1 MPAASGAPHDLADT
15 VFRVGRAY
23 GMTSDRSIYQAV
35 AVKGGRIIAV
45 GRSRDELDSFIGP
58 GTAVIDDPELV
69 LYPAFNDTHNHQ
81 LLAARDLDYVSLE
94 QARSVD
100 DLVQALREAA
110 ARTPA
115 GQWVISSRCWH
126 ETHLREGRLP
136 TARELDAASAG
147 HPIFVQRGGH
157 VGVANSV
164 ALRMAGITATSAD
177 PPSGTVVRLGDRTP
191 VGVLIEGGALEPVR
205 RLLPAVTQAQQAD
218 LLARQ
223 CRLYNRRGIGVVRD
237 PGLMPGEV
245 AVYQAVADR
254 GELTTRSRLMFW
266 VMPQAT
272 VADTL
277 AYVDSLP
284 EPGSVS
290 VSGDGGGLGIWGLK
304 LGMDGGVEGG
314 FLCEPYANNPA
325 FRGHAFWEPDDFEQ
339 VVEHAVGRGWRV
351 GCHAVGD
358 CAVRRVLDAYEQ
370 VALRHPGLPP
380 GTLVIEHA
388 FLADAQA
395 RARAVR
401 LGIGI
406 TVQHPLLCSLGGNLV
421 RYWGPDR
428 AGQVMPVRAW
438 VDEGAL
444 IAAGSDCNVS
454 FFDPLLSIW
463 GLVSRGTRTVGVQ
476 GPEYRVDT
484 YTAIRLYTAA
494 GGQLLG
500 EDRSV
505 GTLAPDAFADV
516 VGFRADLLDCPVD
529 DLPWQ
534 QPALTLVGGRP
545 VYDPDGLFG
554 SAGFA

>member
-1 MPAASGAPHDLADT
+1 MPGAPHDLAD
-15 VFRVGRAY
+15 VVLRVGRAY
-23 GMTSDRSIYQAV
+23 GMTADRGVYQAV
-35 AVKGGRIIAV
+35 AVKDGRIAAV
-45 GRSRDELDSFIGP
+45 GRSRDELDSFVGP
-58 GTAVIDDPELV
+58 GTAVVDDPELV

-94 QARSVD
+94 QARSID
-100 DLVQALREAA
+100 ELVAALRGAA
-110 ARTPA
+110 DRTPS
-115 GQWVISSRCWH
+115 GEWVISSRCWH

-136 TARELDAASAG
+136 TAQELDAASAR
-147 HPIFVQRGGH
+147 HPVFVQRGGH
-157 VGVANSV
+157 VGVANSA

-177 PPSGTVVRLGDRTP
+177 PASGTVVRLGDRTP
-191 VGVLIEGGALEPVR
+191 VGVLIEGGALNPVR
-205 RLLPAVTQAQQAD
+205 RLLPPVSETQQAD

-254 GELTTRSRLMFW
+254 GELTTRTRLMFW

-284 EPGSVS
+284 DPGSVS
-290 VSGDGGGLGIWGLK
+290 VGSVRGDGGGLGIWGLK

-370 VALRHPGLPP
+370 VALRHPDLPP

-388 FLADAQA
+388 FLADAAA
-395 RARAVR
+395 RGRAVR
-401 LGIGI
+401 LGVGI
-406 TVQHPLLCSLGGNLV
+406 TVQHPLLYSLAGNLV

-428 AGQVMPVRAW
+428 TSQVMPVRAW

-463 GLVSRGTRTVGVQ
+463 GLVTRGTRTAGVQ
-476 GPEYRVDT
+476 GPQYQVDT

-494 GGQLLG
+494 GGQLLR
-500 EDRSV
+500 EDRST
-505 GTLAPDAFADV
+505 GILAPGAYADIV
-516 VGFRADLLDCPVD
+516 AFRADLLDCPVD
-529 DLPWQ
+529 DLPSQ
-534 QPALTLVGGRP
+534 QPALTLVGSRP
-545 VYDPDGLFG
+545 VHDPDGLLVQRP
-554 SAGFA
+554 